1 MSKQLNLCLLQSKD
15 IMEKIADCYGA
26 LQVSTRKFNDSLA
39 ADSLQKWVVPET
51 LYAQVR
57 DTLKS
62 QSGSFEKQANILFE
76 NLYRQVKYTKKELY
90 ALEGMM
96 KVRDQASNTFYKSY
110 FELEAKKRKTI
121 QAGQFVKSLGD
132 PRSIAD
138 LPQNELAKNS
148 LLSHSLMFPEENEKL
163 KDMQNIFALVN
174 HQTAVELAGYRD
186 ALTKRYIRVFTQLSN
201 LQIQLST
208 EVAV

>member
-1 MSKQLNLCLLQSKD
+1 
-15 IMEKIADCYGA
+15 MEKISDCFGA
-26 LQVSTRKFNDSLA
+26 LQTSTRKFNDSLA
-39 ADSLQKWVVPET
+39 PDSLQKWVVPET

-62 QSGSFEKQANILFE
+62 QSGAFEKQANILFE

-121 QAGQFVKSLGD
+121 QSGQFVKSLGD
-132 PRSIAD
+132 PRHIAD
-138 LPQNELAKNS
+138 LPQDELAKNS

-163 KDMQNIFALVN
+163 KDMQNVFALVN
-174 HQTAVELAGYRD
+174 HQTAAELSGYRD
-186 ALTKRYIRVFTQLSN
+186 ALTKRYIRVFTQLAN
-201 LQIQLST
+201 LQIQLTS
-208 EVAV
+208 EVGT